1 MLLDFEEVFYLNQII
16 KIPTRENN
24 ILFLVFVC
32 MGEELNVI
40 SSYYPVQSDPNI
52 FAVTFDKIGKHGRK
66 ENKVGEA
73 GNSLKSLDFDQI
85 DWEMAYKSLHEAQK
99 CNETLQTPD
108 DMLKKLYDACRNV
121 CK

>member
-1 MLLDFEEVFYLNQII
+1 
-16 KIPTRENN
+16 
-24 ILFLVFVC
+24 
-32 MGEELNVI
+32 MGEEVKVI

-52 FAVTFDKIGKHGRK
+52 IAVTFDKIGKHGRK

-108 DMLKKLYDACRNV
+108 DMLKNLYDACRNV